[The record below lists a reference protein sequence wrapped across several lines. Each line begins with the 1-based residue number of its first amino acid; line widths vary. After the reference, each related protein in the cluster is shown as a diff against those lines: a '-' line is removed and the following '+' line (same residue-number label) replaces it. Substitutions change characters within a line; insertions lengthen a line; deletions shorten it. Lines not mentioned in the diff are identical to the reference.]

1 MKHLK
6 LLLRSL
12 IKNDACVEGGRTYP
26 WWVAVIFF
34 FLSTAISLIPT
45 TVSLFTVDA
54 GVTITQATYD
64 SDKGFYQTLKAME
77 ADGIDLEFYNEHTQE
92 GFKDLKDAEGKKVLP
107 YAKLTADWKHKD
119 VNGNNVPYVI
129 TETVI
134 TKYESTVTSE
144 DGKTTFTTTIE
155 ETKEVPIFKLYVF
168 DQLEQAELGS
178 KINVILQGNNPY
190 VNDEDPSLPKNK
202 NNTTFVIFG
211 KNSFVWMKFNAKK
224 TLTTEEELENG
235 YSPVGQLTA
244 TYRDI
249 TSVKSLLEL
258 KQPTLTETVTKT
270 ATFLNE
276 GFNEIKLN
284 NAGIQISIYLA
295 INAGMVLLMG
305 FVLWLM
311 TRGKNNPF
319 RCYKIIETMK
329 ISTWTAFTPAVLSM
343 LLGFII
349 GSTNALAGFM
359 FVLVF
364 GVRSMWLAMK
374 NFKPTKTQ

>member
-34 FLSTAISLIPT
+34 FVSTIISLIPT
-45 TVSLFTVDA
+45 TVSLFTIDA

-64 SDKGFYQTLKAME
+64 SDKGFYEVLKAME
-77 ADGIDLEFYNEHTQE
+77 ADGIDLQFYNEHTQE
-92 GFKDLKDAEGKKVLP
+92 GFKDLKDDEGKVILP

-329 ISTWTAFTPAVLSM
+329 ISTWTAFTPAVLAM

-349 GSTNALAGFM
+349 GSTNALSGFM

>member
-34 FLSTAISLIPT
+34 FVSTIISLIPT
-45 TVSLFTVDA
+45 TVSLFTIDA

-64 SDKGFYQTLKAME
+64 SDKGFYEALKTME
-77 ADGIDLEFYNEHTQE
+77 TDGIDLQFYNEHTQE
-92 GFKDLKDAEGKKVLP
+92 GFKDLKNDEGKKVLP

-168 DQLEQAELGS
+168 DQLEQEELGK

-202 NNTTFVIFG
+202 NNTSFVIFG
-211 KNSFVWMKFNAKK
+211 KTSFVWMKFNAKK
-224 TLTTEEELENG
+224 TLTTEEELEAG

>member
-26 WWVAVIFF
+26 WWVAGICFF
-34 FLSTAISLIPT
+34 VSTIISLIPT
-45 TVSLFTVDA
+45 TVSLFTIDA

-64 SDKGFYQTLKAME
+64 SDKGFYEALKAME
-77 ADGIDLEFYNEHTQE
+77 TDGIDLQFYNEHTQE
-92 GFKDLKDAEGKKVLP
+92 GFKDLKNDEGKGVLP

-224 TLTTEEELENG
+224 TLTTEEELNNG

-244 TYRDI
+244 TYRDVA
-249 TSVKSLLEL
+249 SVKSLLEL

-270 ATFLNE
+270 ATFINE

-329 ISTWTAFTPAVLSM
+329 ISTWTAFTPAVLAM

-349 GSTNALAGFM
+349 GSTNALSGFM

-374 NFKPTKTQ
+374 NFKPTKAQ